1 MGLDDSSP
9 SLVFFAFFFFF
20 LRFVF
25 DRIDGWN
32 IALMAVYHDRISA
45 VVTGAHATFMSHQD
59 IETLTL
65 FDGTCRRVNH
75 RRAALGK
82 FFGGLADGV
91 LVRFL
96 EELMRDTIFSKE
108 VTVACFT
115 VDSWFGKIVNVSSSL
130 TVGAV

>member
-1 MGLDDSSP
+1 
-9 SLVFFAFFFFF
+9 
-20 LRFVF
+20 
-25 DRIDGWN
+25 
-32 IALMAVYHDRISA
+32 
-45 VVTGAHATFMSHQD
+45 MSHQD

-65 FDGTCRRVNH
+65 FDGMCRRVNH
-75 RRAALGK
+75 RRAALGT

-96 EELMRDTIFSKE
+96 EEVMRHTIFSKE

-130 TVGAV
+130 TVGESNRSQAWHRRPSYGGFSRFSWSKARLQW